1 MKFYHMT
8 LLLLPMLLFVVGC
21 GDSVEDSDANVLEP
35 STVPR
40 TQNLPVLDNSSL
52 IPIEKV
58 PVITIEKTREDDDF
72 YYWQLK
78 VDPAPTRA
86 DLVVG
91 VEVEYARYND
101 WLRHN
106 RYIFDINSL
115 LYVPILKFEKTSTEI
130 PVPIWFSIDL
140 AVTHPWV
147 MIGSMH
153 EEWADLLDDMI
164 PQRQAGLT
172 SADLPP
178 IRIANGY
185 VIPRGFQFTYY
196 SVGDPSSLEIQLQE

>member
-1 MKFYHMT
+1 MRYYQMT
-8 LLLLPMLLFVVGC
+8 LLLLPMLLFMVGC
-21 GDSVEDSDANVLEP
+21 SVDTVEESDANILEP
-35 STVPR
+35 SAAPR

-52 IPIEKV
+52 IPTEEV

-78 VDPAPTRA
+78 ADPAPTRA

-91 VEVEYARYND
+91 VEGGNYD
-101 WLRHN
+101 WLRDN
-106 RYIFDINSL
+106 GYIFDTHR

-130 PVPIWFSIDL
+130 PVPIPVGFSRDI

-147 MIGSMH
+147 MIGGMH
-153 EEWADLLDDMI
+153 EEWADVLDGMI
-164 PQRQAGLT
+164 FQKQNGLT
-172 SADLPP
+172 PADLPP

-196 SVGDPSSLEIQLQE
+196 SVGEPSLLEIHPKE